1 MSSDCVAPSGTTCSY
16 VPPETSRLVIDPDG
30 DLTLKVGQMRC
41 IKNTL
46 PNGSD
51 SEHCDPGSDHK
62 HELPV
67 IYTVCSRTLS
77 RASRVW
83 KALLYG
89 GFAESKPSCASAA
102 SDWLVELPDDNPKA
116 MATILNIIHSRFESI
131 PRIKDPIDLE
141 DLYQLTVLTDKY
153 DLTAILRPWASSW
166 MQSAEEKL
174 ENWRVEGIGSF
185 IPHLARLSWI
195 AWEIGDPFVYKSVL
209 GDLARYCSV
218 DINGD
223 LQYDTGSEIV
233 TLFTS
238 TLEPPGL
245 HGALKVVRLSYIT
258 NAIGIYQKA
267 IETLLL
273 PLDFR
278 KPTLCISHISRDEMS
293 KCEAAMLGAM
303 IRSLAQSGYWPLPAA
318 TNVRESISSIWR
330 VLKTIVIKSP
340 VHSNCSGVGSRDGY
354 FKLYWES
361 TVTLTS
367 TVALTS
373 TVTER
378 MAKQAAKSG
387 L

>member
-41 IKNTL
+41 INTL

-51 SEHCDPGSDHK
+51 SDRCDPGSDHK

-166 MQSAEEKL
+166 MESAKEEL
-174 ENWRVEGIGSF
+174 GNWRDQGIDSF

-195 AWEIGDPFVYKSVL
+195 AWEMGDPFIYESVL
-209 GDLARYCSV
+209 EDLARHCSV

-223 LQYDTGSEIV
+223 LQHDTGNEIV

-245 HGALKVVRLSYIT
+245 HGNFSQTQFRCLRRT
-258 NAIGIYQKA
+258 DPTRR
-267 IETLLL
+267 IE
-273 PLDFR
+273 
-278 KPTLCISHISRDEMS
+278 SRP
-293 KCEAAMLGAM
+293 
-303 IRSLAQSGYWPLPAA
+303 I
-318 TNVRESISSIWR
+318 NV
-330 VLKTIVIKSP
+330 
-340 VHSNCSGVGSRDGY
+340 H
-354 FKLYWES
+354 
-361 TVTLTS
+361 
-367 TVALTS
+367 
-373 TVTER
+373 
-378 MAKQAAKSG
+378 
-387 L
+387 